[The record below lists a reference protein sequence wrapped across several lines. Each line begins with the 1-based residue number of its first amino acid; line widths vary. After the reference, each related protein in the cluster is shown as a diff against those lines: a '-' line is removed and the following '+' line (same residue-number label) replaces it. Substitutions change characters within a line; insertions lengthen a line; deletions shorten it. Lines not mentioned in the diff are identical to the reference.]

1 MGAVIVWMAEWNDF
15 WIGIEELG
23 QQTNSLLLSVGLVLE
38 RRKWLFH
45 KDNLLLLK
53 LLGHFYVVGL
63 RR

>member
-1 MGAVIVWMAEWNDF
+1 MGAVTVWIAEWNDF
-15 WIGIEELG
+15 WIGVEELG
-23 QQTNSLLLSVGLVLE
+23 QQANSLLLSVGLVQE

-45 KDNLLLLK
+45 KDNLLLFK